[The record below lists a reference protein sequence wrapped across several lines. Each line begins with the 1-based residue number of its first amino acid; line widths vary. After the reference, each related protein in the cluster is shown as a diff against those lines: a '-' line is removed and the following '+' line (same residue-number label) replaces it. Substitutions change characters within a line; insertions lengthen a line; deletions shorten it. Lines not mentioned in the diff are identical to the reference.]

1 MRILQLFILLSAV
14 LNVKYLFAQ
23 QIDSGTVKINNL
35 SIPEIKDATLKIKN
49 IDLDKNTSNLK
60 KIASVSPLKTLP
72 KPHIILKN
80 GIVTYATYFRSII
93 DTPFLQHNISQH
105 HLNMSVAVTLA
116 NKYPLKS
123 NAQIL
128 KSNSPLFRDIIDVQ
142 VEFDMPAYNLGIY
155 EKIKTEFKNSTNL
168 LKDTLALMASRLKYE
183 EIMKLEGSFSH
194 LFTMQKLIEANEI
207 INIPKLTW
215 DQSLPDS
222 LAKIKS
228 DSLKAEAIYFIKLY
242 QESTLK
248 IEKLKSIADSLSNV
262 FKKSLVLVKQLS
274 DVING
279 NMNNTYQFMEIK
291 RILKAKGNDYL
302 LSKKNSWLSGLR
314 KLSIGKTT
322 VDYSELTVKN
332 IHVNGL
338 NFEYN
343 NSRYYFS
350 VTAGLIDFRYRD
362 YLLHNSKKPRQSFYM
377 GRIGVGS
384 LENNYI
390 ILSVFKGQKQVFKS
404 GNFNNLFVSKIIGAS
419 IEARYQMPNNSY
431 FKVEIAESISPDFR
445 MDPPKNNKWNLK
457 DKTDKAFIISSY
469 FFIPRTRTRI
479 DAKYKYTGANYQSF
493 SYFQTNST
501 LHTWNIKAE
510 QLMFKRHLKISAALK
525 SNEFSNPYII
535 QSYQTN
541 TIFKSLQVLFRK
553 KRWPTIS
560 GGYMPVSQLSNING
574 NIIENKFNS
583 INSNLHYNYRIRKIK
598 GASLLVYSRFYN
610 SSADSGFIYF
620 NARNISFNQIFYFRK
635 YISGINITYST
646 NLNHRFLVMDEY
658 FKVAINNVASLG
670 IGIKI
675 NNLNYSQTA
684 IGAYGNF
691 QLNVFKKASLSFN
704 VEDGFIPGYN
714 GSLINNTVMNLQL
727 SKVF

>member
-1 MRILQLFILLSAV
+1 
-14 LNVKYLFAQ
+14 
-23 QIDSGTVKINNL
+23 
-35 SIPEIKDATLKIKN
+35 
-49 IDLDKNTSNLK
+49 
-60 KIASVSPLKTLP
+60 
-72 KPHIILKN
+72 
-80 GIVTYATYFRSII
+80 
-93 DTPFLQHNISQH
+93 
-105 HLNMSVAVTLA
+105 
-116 NKYPLKS
+116 
-123 NAQIL
+123 
-128 KSNSPLFRDIIDVQ
+128 
-142 VEFDMPAYNLGIY
+142 
-155 EKIKTEFKNSTNL
+155 
-168 LKDTLALMASRLKYE
+168 
-183 EIMKLEGSFSH
+183 
-194 LFTMQKLIEANEI
+194 
-207 INIPKLTW
+207 
-215 DQSLPDS
+215 
-222 LAKIKS
+222 
-228 DSLKAEAIYFIKLY
+228 
-242 QESTLK
+242 
-248 IEKLKSIADSLSNV
+248 
-262 FKKSLVLVKQLS
+262 
-274 DVING
+274 
-279 NMNNTYQFMEIK
+279 MNNTYQFMEIK

-553 KRWPTIS
+553 KVADNFRWIYACFS
-560 GGYMPVSQLSNING
+560 
-574 NIIENKFNS
+574 II
-583 INSNLHYNYRIRKIK
+583 
-598 GASLLVYSRFYN
+598 
-610 SSADSGFIYF
+610 
-620 NARNISFNQIFYFRK
+620 K
-635 YISGINITYST
+635 Y
-646 NLNHRFLVMDEY
+646 
-658 FKVAINNVASLG
+658 
-670 IGIKI
+670 
-675 NNLNYSQTA
+675 
-684 IGAYGNF
+684 
-691 QLNVFKKASLSFN
+691 
-704 VEDGFIPGYN
+704 
-714 GSLINNTVMNLQL
+714 
-727 SKVF
+727 